1 VKRGEPRSEKGLA
14 MSAFDRDNTGRE
26 LVRGSSRGRLF
37 LLLTTVLMLAGVL
50 VLACSETAAQSS
62 DTAQKAPSAPAGNA
76 QHGKTVYAREG
87 CYECHGWD
95 AQSGQVK
102 LGPDALPFAAFSHQ
116 LRFPRNDMPPYTV
129 KVLSDADVAD
139 IYAFV
144 QSVPPPP
151 KLDSIPLLK

>member
-1 VKRGEPRSEKGLA
+1 MSVFRKDNNSVETCCGSIRARLILILLSAAMVLAGLA
-14 MSAFDRDNTGRE
+14 LT
-26 LVRGSSRGRLF
+26 SSK
-37 LLLTTVLMLAGVL
+37 
-50 VLACSETAAQSS
+50 SAAQST

-76 QHGKTVYAREG
+76 AHGKAVYARMG

-102 LGPDALPFAAFSHQ
+102 LGPNPVPFEAFSHQ
-116 LRFPRNDMPPYTV
+116 LRSPRNDMPPYTA

-144 QSVPPPP
+144 QTVPAPP
-151 KLDSIPLLK
+151 KLESIPLLK

>member
-1 VKRGEPRSEKGLA
+1 
-14 MSAFDRDNTGRE
+14 MSACGVQTSSMESERA
-26 LVRGSSRGRLF
+26 SSRRRLF
-37 LLLTTVLMLAGVL
+37 LLLTTALMLLGVL
-50 VLACSETAAQSS
+50 ALASSKTSAQS
-62 DTAQKAPSAPAGNA
+62 TETTQKAASAPTGNA
-76 QHGKTVYAREG
+76 QHGKAVYGRVG

-102 LGPDALPFAAFSHQ
+102 LGPNPLPFAAFNNQ
-116 LRFPRNDMPPYTV
+116 IRNPRNDMPPYTT

>member
-1 VKRGEPRSEKGLA
+1 MSALDRQNNSLRRSCGSIRARLVLFLAVAAMVSAGLA
-14 MSAFDRDNTGRE
+14 LT
-26 LVRGSSRGRLF
+26 SSN
-37 LLLTTVLMLAGVL
+37 
-50 VLACSETAAQSS
+50 SAAQSA

-76 QHGKTVYAREG
+76 QRGKAVYGRVG

-102 LGPDALPFAAFSHQ
+102 VGPNPLPFEAFRQQIRS
-116 LRFPRNDMPPYTV
+116 PRNDMPPYTT

-151 KLDSIPLLK
+151 KLDSIPLLN

>member
-1 VKRGEPRSEKGLA
+1 
-14 MSAFDRDNTGRE
+14 MSTFGADSTGRG
-26 LVRGSSRGRLF
+26 LVRASTRGRLF
-37 LLLTTVLMLAGVL
+37 LLLTTASMLAGVL
-50 VLACSETAAQSS
+50 VLASSKTSAAQSS
-62 DTAQKAPSAPAGNA
+62 DTTQKAPSAPAGNA

-116 LRFPRNDMPPYTV
+116 LRSPRNDMPPYTP
-129 KVLSDADVAD
+129 KVLSDADIAD